1 MAVIQ
6 LEVSDRLINRIGLD
20 SLYKKMQM
28 LLELQEL
35 QLLAIDINEQI
46 QHEGLNQEVL
56 LKEAKHNAWLK
67 FKSEHPVE
75 ILP

>member
-67 FKSEHPVE
+67 FKSEHLVE

>member
-6 LEVSDRLINRIGLD
+6 LEVSDRLIAQIGLD
-20 SLYKKMQM
+20 SLYKKMQA

-35 QLLAIDINEQI
+35 QLLAVDINEQI
-46 QHEGLNQEVL
+46 QQDGLNQETL
-56 LKEAKHNAWLK
+56 LKEAKHSAWLK
-67 FKSEHPVE
+67 FKSAHLAE